1 MIPPEIFEMTM
12 NSHRARR
19 RRLARLGLGVLLGSI
34 VGGVVIWRM
43 RARIAGRRAP

>member
-1 MIPPEIFEMTM
+1 MPPEMFEMTM
-12 NSHRARR
+12 ARR
-19 RRLARLGLGVLLGSI
+19 QRFARIALGVLLGSI